1 MSQNNS
7 ILGTITQAEQQLMYK
22 RLDNARATLN
32 AYIKHYETK
41 LKTMK
46 GSGLTKKQ
54 KGGNVVFFNDPNQLL
69 KNCPELIIGE
79 ILAGNNSVKMG
90 NTGVSILDTLLK
102 TSTINK
108 SQLNKLYKKYFKI

>member
-54 KGGNVVFFNDPNQLL
+54 K
-69 KNCPELIIGE
+69 
-79 ILAGNNSVKMG
+79 
-90 NTGVSILDTLLK
+90 
-102 TSTINK
+102 NK
-108 SQLNKLYKKYFKI
+108 KVEMLCFLMIQISFSKIVQN